1 MALLEPDNKELSIAE
16 QADLL
21 SLNRTSIYYKPL
33 PPSEEEIAIKRR
45 IDEIYTQYPFYG
57 YRRITAQL
65 RREGVMVNHKRIQRY
80 MQEMGIQG
88 ICPGPNLSKRN
99 KENTVYPYLLA
110 GLTIDHPN
118 QVWGIDITYIRLKHG
133 WLYLVAIM
141 DWFSRYVVS
150 WELSQTLELPFV
162 LEAVERALQM
172 GKPEIFNSDQG
183 SHFTSPKYIELLLK
197 NHIKISMDSKGRALD
212 NIFVERLW
220 RSLKYEEVYINEY
233 ETPRDARQGIT
244 KYLKYYNE
252 ERPHQSLGYS
262 TPAEV
267 YNRNIVEQVK
277 LIEAI

>member
-110 GLTIDHPN
+110 ELTIDHPN

-172 GKPEIFNSDQG
+172 GKPEIFNSD
-183 SHFTSPKYIELLLK
+183 
-197 NHIKISMDSKGRALD
+197 
-212 NIFVERLW
+212 
-220 RSLKYEEVYINEY
+220 
-233 ETPRDARQGIT
+233 
-244 KYLKYYNE
+244 
-252 ERPHQSLGYS
+252 
-262 TPAEV
+262 
-267 YNRNIVEQVK
+267 
-277 LIEAI
+277 

>member
-1 MALLEPDNKELSIAE
+1 MALLEPDNKELSIVE
-16 QADLL
+16 QSDLL

-57 YRRITAQL
+57 YRHITAQL
-65 RREGVMVNHKRIQRY
+65 RREGVMVNHKRIQKY

-99 KENTVYPYLLA
+99 KENTVYPYLLG

-141 DWFSRYVVS
+141 DWFSRYVVG

-197 NHIKISMDSKGRALD
+197 NHVKISMDSKGRALD

-233 ETPRDARQGIT
+233 ETPRDARQSIS

-252 ERPHQSLGYS
+252 ERLYQSLGYS